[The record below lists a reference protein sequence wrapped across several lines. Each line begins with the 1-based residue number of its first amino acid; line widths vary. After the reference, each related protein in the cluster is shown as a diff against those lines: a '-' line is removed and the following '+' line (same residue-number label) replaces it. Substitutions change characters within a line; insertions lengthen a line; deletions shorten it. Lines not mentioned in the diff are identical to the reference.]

1 MLTNRYIQVMLVGG
15 QFAGIIYFLISGNI
29 FPDGVFISVIYIF
42 AVLLGLSAIF
52 SMNFRTINVFPEVR
66 KNAELT
72 KKGPYRLIRHPM
84 YTAVIILPSGFLLN
98 EFTVLRFVVY
108 CFVILDLMIKINV
121 EEKILSEKYPL
132 YKNYISKTKKLIPYI
147 Y

>member
-1 MLTNRYIQVMLVGG
+1 MLVNKRIQILLVVG
-15 QFAGIIYFLISGNI
+15 QFAGLFYFLIFGKVI
-29 FPDGVFISVIYIF
+29 PGGALVTVIYIL
-42 AVLLGLSAIF
+42 AILLGFSAIF
-52 SMNFRTINVFPEVR
+52 SMNSQTISVFPEVR

-72 KKGPYRLIRHPM
+72 QKGPYQLIRHPM
-84 YTAVIILPSGFLLN
+84 YTAVIILLSGFLLN

-108 CFVILDLMIKINV
+108 CFVILDLMIKIDV